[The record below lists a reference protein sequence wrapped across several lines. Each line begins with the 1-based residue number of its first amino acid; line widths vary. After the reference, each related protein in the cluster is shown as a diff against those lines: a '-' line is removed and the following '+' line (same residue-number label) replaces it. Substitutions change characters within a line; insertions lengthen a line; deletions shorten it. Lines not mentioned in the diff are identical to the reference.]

1 MFTGIVESMGIIES
15 VSQDGSNTVF
25 WLSSP
30 ISEEFRIDQSVSHN
44 GVCLTVDALEPGRH
58 RVTAVAETLDKTD
71 LGTWKTGS
79 YVNLER
85 SMMMNSRLD
94 GHIVQGHVDTTG
106 RILKITD
113 EKGSWKLR
121 IGFDRSFASLIIEK
135 GSVCMNGISLTVFD
149 ISLNEFS
156 LAIIPYTYQHTN
168 LKTRK
173 EGDTVN
179 LEFDIIGKYMNRI
192 TAVINHH

>member
-1 MFTGIVESMGIIES
+1 MFTGIVESVGIIES
-15 VSQDGSNTVF
+15 VSLDGGNAVF

-71 LGTWKTGS
+71 LGTWNTGN

-85 SMMMNSRLD
+85 SMMMNGRLD
-94 GHIVQGHVDTTG
+94 GHIVQGHVDIIG
-106 RILKITD
+106 RILAISD
-113 EKGSWKLR
+113 ENGSWKFR

-135 GSVCMNGISLTVFD
+135 GSVCLNGISLTVFD
-149 ISLNEFS
+149 ITFNEFS
-156 LAIIPYTYQHTN
+156 VAIIPYTYQHTN

-179 LEFDIIGKYMNRI
+179 LEFDVIGKYMNRI
-192 TAVINHH
+192 SAVTNHH

>member
-1 MFTGIVESMGIIES
+1 MFTGIVESEGIIES
-15 VSQDGSNTVF
+15 VTREGGNAVF

-30 ISEEFRIDQSVSHN
+30 ISQEFRIDQSVSHN

-71 LGTWKTGS
+71 LGTWTTGS

-85 SMMMNSRLD
+85 SMMMNGRLD
-94 GHIVQGHVDTTG
+94 GHIVQGHVDIIG
-106 RILKITD
+106 RILTISD
-113 EKGSWKLR
+113 ENGSLKFR
-121 IGFDRSFASLIIEK
+121 ISFDRSFASLIIEK
-135 GSVCMNGISLTVFD
+135 GSVCLNGISLTVFD
-149 ISLNEFS
+149 ITFNEFS
-156 LAIIPYTYQHTN
+156 VAIIPYTYQHTN

-179 LEFDIIGKYMNRI
+179 LEFDIFGKYMNRI
-192 TAVINHH
+192 SAVTNHH